1 MTTGKM
7 RFVMTD
13 AQGTDNNKK
22 SVLMEAESII
32 NGQRRQDYGSVTE
45 SFSNVASLWTEYL
58 ERHAQTAIAS
68 ARAKYQR
75 NDAMPITVI
84 SLSPE
89 DVANLMILMKV
100 SRAQN
105 GFHRDSYVDIA
116 GYAGCAEK
124 LQDERS

>member
-1 MTTGKM
+1 
-7 RFVMTD
+7 MTD
-13 AQGTDNNKK
+13 AQNSESKSSGIGKT

-45 SFSNVASLWTEYL
+45 SFGNVAGLWTEYL
-58 ERHAQTAIAS
+58 ERHAQAAIAS
-68 ARAKYQR
+68 AQTKYQR

-124 LQDERS
+124 LQDERRS